1 MIGFLKGEIAGIY
14 EEQILL
20 DVHDIGYNI
29 KVSSTTLEML
39 GGIGETVKIYTYLSV
54 REDAMQ
60 LYGFLTK
67 NDLDF
72 FKLLIQVNGIGP
84 KGALSILSV
93 MNTDDLRFAIFSG
106 DAKTISKAPG
116 VGAKTAQRLII
127 DLKDKVS
134 FEDAFEERLNRTSKS
149 GQSVESPLHAAKNE
163 AVEALTALGYSQTE
177 SLQAVRQVEI
187 KDDSDVEYILKQAL
201 KIMVKH

>member
-14 EEQILL
+14 EEQIIL

-29 KVSSTTLEML
+29 KVSASTLQMIGGL
-39 GGIGETVKIYTYLSV
+39 GEVIKVYTYLSV

-93 MNTDDLRFAIFSG
+93 MTTDDLRFAILSG

-116 VGAKTAQRLII
+116 IGAKTAQRLII

-134 FEDAFEERLNRTSKS
+134 IEDAFEERLNRSS
-149 GQSVESPLHAAKNE
+149 AGNLAGSAMNDAKNE
-163 AVEALTALGYSQTE
+163 AIEALTALGYSQTE

-187 KDDSDVEYILKQAL
+187 NEDSDVEYILKNAL
-201 KIMVKH
+201 KIMAKY